1 MSKNQD
7 RRVKAA
13 YAVSTISV
21 TLVLFLLGSSVYF
34 IMNATKA
41 TDSIIGNVKISLA
54 IKDNTTKQELSEIDS
69 ILYSCEY
76 VDKVEFISKEQA
88 SENFQKFLGDDLI
101 IDDNINPLP
110 ATYDI
115 YFKKEAD
122 KSVAIDAIISKFK
135 GKDYVDEL
143 IHQSSQIE
151 RVVKTLTNFKFI
163 MFIFGTA
170 FLFVSIV
177 LVNNTIRMNVFAKRF
192 LIRSMLLIGATY
204 GFIRR
209 PFIKNAIVQGF
220 ISALFAFIMLIL
232 LILGINRSIPEV
244 EIIIN
249 DYEKYLI
256 IAGFMFVTGIIICV
270 ISTIISVNKYLKLKN
285 DELHIY

>member
-7 RRVKAA
+7 RRVRNA

-21 TLVLFLLGSSVYF
+21 TLVLFLLGSAIYF

-41 TDSIIGNVKISLA
+41 TDSIIGNVKVSLA
-54 IKDNTTKQELSEIDS
+54 IKDNTTKQQRSQIDS
-69 ILYSCEY
+69 ILSGSQFVE
-76 VDKVEFISKEQA
+76 KVEFISKEQA
-88 SENFQKFLGDDLI
+88 AENFQKFLGEDLI
-101 IDDNINPLP
+101 VDADINPLP

-115 YFKKEAD
+115 YLKKDAD
-122 KSVAIDAIISKFK
+122 KAVAVDSILLSFKSKS
-135 GKDYVDEL
+135 YVDEL
-143 IHQSSQIE
+143 IHQSSQID
-151 RVVKTLTNFKFI
+151 RVVKTLTNFKLV
-163 MFIFGTA
+163 MFIFGVA

-209 PFIKNAIVQGF
+209 PFIKNAVIQGF
-220 ISALFAFIMLIL
+220 VSALFAFIMLLL
-232 LILGINRSIPEV
+232 LIIGINRSIPEV

-249 DYEKYLI
+249 DYQKYLM
-256 IAGFMFVTGIIICV
+256 IASCMFVIGIILCV
-270 ISTIISVNKYLKLKN
+270 LSTIVSVNKYLKLRN
-285 DELHIY
+285 DDMHVY